1 MEKEYVRT
9 FRCPGKTL
17 ELLKV
22 LQGVVVC
29 TSQNRSNLGNL
40 VHKCS
45 DKFSHHVNIMSV
57 EEYEKLCVYV
67 NFIHNLGH
75 LGVKDSAISCL
86 VTII

>member
-1 MEKEYVRT
+1 
-9 FRCPGKTL
+9 
-17 ELLKV
+17 
-22 LQGVVVC
+22 
-29 TSQNRSNLGNL
+29 
-40 VHKCS
+40 
-45 DKFSHHVNIMSV
+45 MSV